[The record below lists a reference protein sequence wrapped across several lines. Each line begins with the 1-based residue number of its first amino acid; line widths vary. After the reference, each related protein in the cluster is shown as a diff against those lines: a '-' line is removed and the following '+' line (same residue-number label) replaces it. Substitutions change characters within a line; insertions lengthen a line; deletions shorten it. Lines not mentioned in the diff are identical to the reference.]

1 MNAITWLCLALTVL
15 LAIYL
20 TIALLKPEIFE

>member
-1 MNAITWLCLALTVL
+1 MDWPLVLGMGITLG

-20 TIALLKPEIFE
+20 TIALLKPEIFS